1 MTIEHTNDAIRMDH
15 MDDHII
21 SLLAFCTYTI
31 LWSLL
36 IAVLVLCSN
45 VGDDIVPMVR
55 PSHSS
60 EDLDE
65 DDDSPLTGR
74 SPSNT
79 EASSSQERVR
89 RLDSMYYSR
98 GNWNEWDS
106 YEWRGDE
113 IFATNDQM
121 FEQEMMVDS
130 GGMTQPVVIHD
141 DDHEDRSN
149 SCRFE

>member
-1 MTIEHTNDAIRMDH
+1 MTIEHTNDAIMDH
-15 MDDHII
+15 MDDHLI

-36 IAVLVLCSN
+36 MAFIVLYSN

-65 DDDSPLTGR
+65 DDTLLIRG

-79 EASSSQERVR
+79 EANSSQERVR

-106 YEWRGDE
+106 YEWRGDD
-113 IFATNDQM
+113 IFSTNDQM
-121 FEQEMMVDS
+121 FEQEMVDS
-130 GGMTQPVVIHD
+130 GGMTQPAVIED